1 MQHVKKTHNSN
12 FMNLKKQMGE
22 EVCPNLPS
30 KTKIQ
35 IYSLNIFSTNYFLSC
50 SYLDYVFNKYKV

>member
-1 MQHVKKTHNSN
+1 MN
-12 FMNLKKQMGE
+12 FKKQMGE

-35 IYSLNIFSTNYFLSC
+35 IYTLNIFSTNYFLSC
-50 SYLDYVFNKYKV
+50 YYLDYVFNKYKL